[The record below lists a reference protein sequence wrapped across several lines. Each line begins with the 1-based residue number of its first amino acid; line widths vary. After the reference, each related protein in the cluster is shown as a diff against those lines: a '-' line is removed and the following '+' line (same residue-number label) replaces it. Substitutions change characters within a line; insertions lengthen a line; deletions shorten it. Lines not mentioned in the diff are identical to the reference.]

1 MEKEKIKENE
11 EREENKEKKEKKERE
26 EKKEKEENK
35 EQKETKKNVIIK
47 WIVAICVILGIICLL
62 IMVVRSDGFKGKILK
77 KGLAIKTFNEIS
89 YDENSVYINIET
101 YEPLIKKQLW
111 CIATENET
119 APSFDDEWQEIID
132 NKCNI
137 KIDSNDKYIYIRDKK
152 SVGEKIAISDYISC
166 IAKIDIN
173 KDNMKLIKDERQ
185 KIDLTLRTIGNPDKT
200 ITYKS
205 EDESIAK
212 VENGEIIG
220 VNDGTTKILFSD
232 NYGNSGAINVEVTS
246 LITLPQ
252 INNEK
257 PFISNMQYTQEE
269 AEILDEYLFYQIDE
283 AGYKTR
289 AGVVAAARFLSL
301 EFKYRI
307 PYFIE
312 NGRLTHFN
320 HQRPYC
326 DGEGRYFHRGLYLS
340 VDKFDEIEKS
350 VAGPAMWGAYIM
362 EWSEDNGFVR
372 NGLDCSGFVCWCLI
386 NGGFDELGD
395 IGGGLSEGLP
405 TLSDYGV
412 SQRITMELLESG
424 KVKAGDLIGYDGHI
438 GIIIGINDE
447 HVYVA
452 DTLYHSKGL
461 WATEYTYKELVN
473 SDFTHIYDYTEIY
486 KEEGNY
492 TNMW

>member
-1 MEKEKIKENE
+1 MKEKTVNIAKWICFILIICCFIDISIH
-11 EREENKEKKEKKERE
+11 
-26 EKKEKEENK
+26 
-35 EQKETKKNVIIK
+35 IIK
-47 WIVAICVILGIICLL
+47 SDEFNG
-62 IMVVRSDGFKGKILK
+62 VVLK
-77 KGLAIKTFNEIS
+77 KGLTIKNLNNIS
-89 YDENSVYINIET
+89 YDNENVYAELET
-101 YEPLIKKQLW
+101 YNLIIKKDLW
-111 CIATENET
+111 CIATEGEIPPDFN
-119 APSFDDEWQEIID
+119 DVDWQQIVN
-132 NKCNI
+132 NKCKI
-137 KIDSNDKYIYIRDKK
+137 KISNDDKYVYIRDKK
-152 SVGEKIAISDYISC
+152 NVGEKIIISDYISC
-166 IAKIDIN
+166 IAKIDIKN
-173 KDNMKLIKDERQ
+173 NNIKLVKDEKK
-185 KIDLTLRTIGNPDKT
+185 KIDTTLKTIGAPDTT
-200 ITYKS
+200 ITYIS
-205 EDESIAK
+205 EDENIAK
-212 VENGEIIG
+212 IESDEIIG
-220 VNDGTTKILFSD
+220 INDGKTKISVSD
-232 NYGNSGAINVEVTS
+232 NYGNSEVINVEVTS

-252 INNEK
+252 INNRK
-257 PFISNMQYTQEE
+257 PFIKNMQYTQEE
-269 AEILDEYLFYQIDE
+269 AKTLDEYLFYQIDE

-307 PYFIE
+307 PYFVE

-340 VDKFDEIEKS
+340 TDKFEDIEKS
-350 VAGPAMWGAYIM
+350 VAGPAMWGAYIR
-362 EWSEDNGFVR
+362 EWSEDNGVIK

-412 SQRITMELLESG
+412 SQRITMDLLKSG

-438 GIIIGINDE
+438 GIIIGIDDS

-461 WATEYTYKELVN
+461 WATKYTYRELVN
-473 SDFTHIYDYTEIY
+473 SHFTHIYDYTEIY

>member
-1 MEKEKIKENE
+1 MKEKTANIAKWICFILIICCFIDISIH
-11 EREENKEKKEKKERE
+11 
-26 EKKEKEENK
+26 
-35 EQKETKKNVIIK
+35 IIK
-47 WIVAICVILGIICLL
+47 SDKFNG
-62 IMVVRSDGFKGKILK
+62 VVLK
-77 KGLAIKTFNEIS
+77 KGLTIKNLNNIS
-89 YDENSVYINIET
+89 YDNENVYAELET
-101 YEPLIKKQLW
+101 YNLIIKKDLW
-111 CIATENET
+111 CIATEGEIPPDFN
-119 APSFDDEWQEIID
+119 DVDWQQIVN
-132 NKCNI
+132 NKCKI
-137 KIDSNDKYIYIRDKK
+137 KISNDDKYVYIRDKK
-152 SVGEKIAISDYISC
+152 NVGEKIVISDYISC
-166 IAKIDIN
+166 IAKIDIKN
-173 KDNMKLIKDERQ
+173 NNIKLVKDEKK
-185 KIDLTLRTIGNPDKT
+185 KIDTTLKTIGAPDTT
-200 ITYKS
+200 ITYIS
-205 EDESIAK
+205 EDENIAK
-212 VENGEIIG
+212 IESDEIIG
-220 VNDGTTKILFSD
+220 INDGKTKISVSD
-232 NYGNSGAINVEVTS
+232 NYGNSEVINVEVTS

-252 INNEK
+252 INNRK
-257 PFISNMQYTQEE
+257 PFIKNMQYTQEE
-269 AEILDEYLFYQIDE
+269 AKTLDEYLFYQIDE

-307 PYFIE
+307 PYFVE

-340 VDKFDEIEKS
+340 TDKFEDIEKS
-350 VAGPAMWGAYIM
+350 VAGPAMWGAYIR
-362 EWSEDNGFVR
+362 EWSEDNGVIK

-412 SQRITMELLESG
+412 SQRITMDLLKSG

-438 GIIIGINDE
+438 GIIIGIDDS

-461 WATEYTYKELVN
+461 WATKYTYRGLVN
-473 SDFTHIYDYTEIY
+473 SHFTHIYDYTEIY

>member
-1 MEKEKIKENE
+1 MKEKILD
-11 EREENKEKKEKKERE
+11 
-26 EKKEKEENK
+26 
-35 EQKETKKNVIIK
+35 IIK
-47 WIVAICVILGIICLL
+47 WISIGIIICC
-62 IMVVRSDGFKGKILK
+62 IICISVCIIRSDWLKGVVLK
-77 KGLAIKTFNEIS
+77 KGLTIKTLKDVS
-89 YDENSVYINIET
+89 YDEENVYANLET
-101 YEPLIKKQLW
+101 YNLIIKKDLW
-111 CIATENET
+111 CIATESQIPPEIN
-119 APSFDDEWQEIID
+119 DNNWQHID
-132 NKCNI
+132 NNSCKI
-137 KIDSNDKYIYIRDKK
+137 KIDNEDKYIYIRDKNDI
-152 SVGEKIAISDYISC
+152 GEKINIADYISC
-166 IAKIDIN
+166 IAKIDIKN
-173 KDNMKLIKDERQ
+173 KDLKLVTNEKKQIG
-185 KIDLTLRTIGNPDKT
+185 TNLRTIGTPDKT
-200 ITYKS
+200 LLYNS
-205 EDESIAK
+205 EDENIAK
-212 VENGEIIG
+212 VENDEIIAI
-220 VNDGTTKILFSD
+220 NDGKTTITVSD
-232 NYGNSGAINVEVTS
+232 NYGNIEVMNIEVTS

-252 INNEK
+252 INNKK
-257 PFISNMQYTQEE
+257 PFISNKQYTQEE
-269 AEILDEYLFYQIDE
+269 AKTLDEYLFYQIDE

-307 PYFIE
+307 PYFVE

-340 VDKFDEIEKS
+340 TDKFEDIEKS
-350 VAGPAMWGAYIM
+350 VAGPAMWGAYIR
-362 EWSEDNGFVR
+362 EWSEDNGIIK

-412 SQRITMELLESG
+412 SQRITMDLLESG
-424 KVKAGDLIGYDGHI
+424 SVKAGDLIGYDGHI
-438 GIIIGINDE
+438 GIIIGIDDK

-461 WATEYTYKELVN
+461 WATEYTYRELVN

>member
-1 MEKEKIKENE
+1 M
-11 EREENKEKKEKKERE
+11 KKK
-26 EKKEKEENK
+26 
-35 EQKETKKNVIIK
+35 VVK
-47 WIVAICVILGIICLL
+47 WICFTIIITCLIVLL
-62 IMVVRSDGFKGKILK
+62 IVVVRSDAFNGIVLK
-77 KGLAIKTFNEIS
+77 KGLAIKNLKDIF
-89 YDENSVYINIET
+89 YDDESVYACVET
-101 YEPLIKKQLW
+101 YSSITNKELW
-111 CIATENET
+111 CISTDSETEPE
-119 APSFDDEWQEIID
+119 FDDSWQPVVD

-137 KIDSNDKYIYIRDKK
+137 KIENDDKYIYIRDKK
-152 SVGEKIAISDYISC
+152 SIGERNTISDYISC
-166 IAKIDIN
+166 VAKITVN
-173 KDNMKLIKDERQ
+173 KENVKLIKDEKE
-185 KIDLTLRTIGNPDKT
+185 KIDIVLETVGNPDKT
-200 ITYKS
+200 VTYKI
-205 EDESIAK
+205 EDENIAK

-220 VNDGTTKILFSD
+220 LKDGKTKLFISD
-232 NYGNSGAINVEVTS
+232 NYGNSEVINIEVTS
-246 LITLPQ
+246 LITTPQ
-252 INNEK
+252 INNSK

-340 VDKFDEIEKS
+340 TDKFETIEKS
-350 VAGPAMWGAYIM
+350 VAGPAMWGAYIR
-362 EWSEDNGFVR
+362 EWSEDNGVIR

-412 SQRITMELLESG
+412 SQRITMDLLESG
-424 KVKAGDLIGYDGHI
+424 NVKAGDLIGYDGHI
-438 GIIIGINDE
+438 GIIIGIDDE

-461 WATEYTYKELVN
+461 IATEYTYRQLVN
-473 SDFTHIYDYTEIY
+473 SHFTHIYDYTEIY

-492 TNMW
+492 TNIW